1 MLLRQTAR
9 SELREALGSCR
20 SYFWPVGLFSA
31 AINILCLASPLYM
44 LQVYDRVISSGSVPT
59 LLMLTVALLI
69 ALGAMA
75 ALDGVRAHV
84 LIRVGLRLDRL
95 LSGRV
100 MAALVKQTNAIPG
113 AGRGQ
118 ALRDFDS
125 FRQFITGSSVYALCD
140 APWAPIYIAV
150 IALLHPALGLLALGC
165 ALILL
170 ALALVNERLV
180 SATLVEAGAA
190 GSHSYAFAETS
201 LRNSHV
207 IEAMGMLGGLVERW
221 RRDRNWMLIA
231 QAKASD
237 RGAALS
243 SVIRFLRLSMQSLM
257 LGAGAFLVIDRDV
270 TSGVMFAGMILLAR
284 ALMPIEQAVGTWRQL
299 VGARAAYRRVEELL
313 RANPAPRAT
322 ITLPRPKGALT
333 AQGATLYLPGLAR
346 PIVRDINFAIA
357 PGETLGII
365 GPSGAGKSTLA
376 RLIVGIHAPSAGV
389 VRLDGANVAQWDR
402 EDFGRY
408 VGYLPQEIELF
419 SDTVAANI
427 GRFEPGKDEDIVKAA
442 LKAGVHEMIL
452 GLPQGY
458 ETLIGEGGVN
468 LSGGHRQ
475 RIALARALYRDPSLV
490 VLDEPSSNLDMEGD
504 VALAHCLGKLK
515 DEGRTVVI
523 ISHRNVNL
531 GTVDK
536 ILVLNSGTVAMLGPS
551 REVMAN
557 LGVKPVPV
565 PTIAAPPGGGNA
577 AAGPPPAAA
586 ASDGVRL
593 HPAARAAVA
602 LARSPQQESEIE
614 EEPHSLATA
623 GLESRVAATWKPE
636 PPAVPGSR

>member
-1 MLLRQTAR
+1 MANPKQF
-9 SELREALGSCR
+9 SELRRALGACR
-20 SYFWPVGLFSA
+20 GYFWAVGLFSA
-31 AINILCLASPLYM
+31 AINVLYLASPLYM
-44 LQVYDRVISSGSVPT
+44 LQVYDRVVSSASVPT

-75 ALDGVRAHV
+75 ALDGVRARI
-84 LIRVGLRLDRL
+84 LIRAGLRLDRL

-100 MAALVKQTNAIPG
+100 MAALVKQTNAVPG
-113 AGRGQ
+113 AGRSQ
-118 ALRDFDS
+118 ALRDFDG
-125 FRQFITGSSVYALCD
+125 FRQFITGNSLYTLCD

-150 IALLHPALGLLALGC
+150 IALLHPLLGLLALGC

-180 SATLVEAGAA
+180 SAMLVEAGAA
-190 GSHSYAFAETS
+190 GSRSYAFAETS

-231 QAKASD
+231 QAKASE

-243 SVIRFLRLSMQSLM
+243 SLVRFLRLSMQSLM
-257 LGAGAFLVIDRDV
+257 LGAGAFLVIERDV

-284 ALMPIEQAVGTWRQL
+284 ALMPIEQAVGTWRQF
-299 VGARAAYRRVEELL
+299 VGARAAYRRVEALL
-313 RANPAPRAT
+313 GANPPAPAP
-322 ITLPRPKGALT
+322 ITLPRPKGALA

-346 PIVRDINFAIA
+346 PILRDINFAIQ

-376 RLIVGIHAPSAGV
+376 RLITGIHGPSAGV

-402 EDFGRY
+402 EDFGHH

-419 SDTVAANI
+419 SDSVAANI
-427 GRFEPGKDEDIVKAA
+427 ARFGAGKDADIVKAA

-452 GLPQGY
+452 ALPQGY
-458 ETLIGEGGVN
+458 ETQIGDGGVN

-475 RIALARALYRDPSLV
+475 RIALARALYGDPALV
-490 VLDEPSSNLDMEGD
+490 VADEPSSNLDMEGD
-504 VALAHCLGKLK
+504 VALAKCLGKLK
-515 DEGRTVVI
+515 EEGRTVVV
-523 ISHRNVNL
+523 ISHRHVNL

-536 ILVLNSGTVAMLGPS
+536 ILCLHTGAVAMFGPS
-551 REVMAN
+551 REVMAK
-557 LGVKPVPV
+557 LGVKPVV
-565 PTIAAPPGGGNA
+565 L
-577 AAGPPPAAA
+577 PA
-586 ASDGVRL
+586 L
-593 HPAARAAVA
+593 AAVSA
-602 LARSPQQESEIE
+602 
-614 EEPHSLATA
+614 
-623 GLESRVAATWKPE
+623 
-636 PPAVPGSR
+636 

>member
-1 MLLRQTAR
+1 MAHPTQF
-9 SELREALGSCR
+9 SELRQALGACR
-20 SYFWPVGLFSA
+20 GYFWSVGLFSA
-31 AINILCLASPLYM
+31 AINVLYLASPLYM
-44 LQVYDRVISSGSVPT
+44 LQVYDRVVSSASVPT

-75 ALDGVRAHV
+75 ALDGVRARI
-84 LIRVGLRLDRL
+84 LIRSGLRLDRL

-100 MAALVKQTNAIPG
+100 MAALVKQANAIPG
-113 AGRGQ
+113 TGRGQ

-125 FRQFITGSSVYALCD
+125 FRQFVTGGSIYTLCD

-165 ALILL
+165 ALTLLIL
-170 ALALVNERLV
+170 ALLNERLV
-180 SATLVEAGAA
+180 SATLVEAAAA
-190 GSHSYAFAETS
+190 GSRSYAFAETS

-207 IEAMGMLGGLVERW
+207 IEAMGMLPGLVERW

-257 LGAGAFLVIDRDV
+257 LGAGAFLVIERDV

-299 VGARAAYRRVEELL
+299 VGARAAYRRIDELL
-313 RANPAPRAT
+313 QANPAPPAT
-322 ITLPRPKGALT
+322 ITLPRPKGALA
-333 AQGATLYLPGLAR
+333 AQAATLYLPGLAR
-346 PIVRDINFAIA
+346 PILRDINFAIA

-365 GPSGAGKSTLA
+365 GPSGAGKSSLA
-376 RLIVGIHAPSAGV
+376 RLITGIPGPPSGV
-389 VRLDGANVAQWDR
+389 VRLDGANVAQWNR
-402 EDFGRY
+402 EHFGHH

-427 GRFEPGKDEDIVKAA
+427 GRFGSGKDEDIIKAA

-452 GLPQGY
+452 ALPQGY
-458 ETLIGEGGVN
+458 QTEIGEGGVN

-475 RIALARALYRDPSLV
+475 RIALARALYGDPSLV

-504 VALAHCLGKLK
+504 VALADCLGRLK
-515 DEGRTVVI
+515 EERRTAVI
-523 ISHRNVNL
+523 ISHRHVNL

-536 ILVLNSGTVAMLGPS
+536 ILVLNGGMVAMFGPS
-551 REVMAN
+551 REVMAK
-557 LGVKPVPV
+557 LGVKPVAV
-565 PTIAAPPGGGNA
+565 P
-577 AAGPPPAAA
+577 
-586 ASDGVRL
+586 
-593 HPAARAAVA
+593 A
-602 LARSPQQESEIE
+602 LAG
-614 EEPHSLATA
+614 A
-623 GLESRVAATWKPE
+623 GA
-636 PPAVPGSR
+636 